1 MTSAVTSFC
10 SAQSSVLSI
19 SREARLVQ
27 TRDQRL
33 LAISLVMR
41 CPARHNYAADTQSA
55 VECRAAH
62 GARGGVRGARLAGV
76 AICVTRLHPR
86 LVQHR
91 GATKLWSTMIYGPE
105 PCLAW
110 IIHVDIFITRLYLIH
125 IQSWE
130 DDCDASC
137 SCISRIPLVWMC
149 CASRSGGHGH

>member
-1 MTSAVTSFC
+1 MNMTMTSAVTSFC

-91 GATKLWSTMIYGPE
+91 DQAVIYND
-105 PCLAW
+105 L
-110 IIHVDIFITRLYLIH
+110 
-125 IQSWE
+125 
-130 DDCDASC
+130 
-137 SCISRIPLVWMC
+137 
-149 CASRSGGHGH
+149 RS

>member
-1 MTSAVTSFC
+1 MTDKIFFLTSHFSITVIKCMNMTMTSAVTSFC

-19 SREARLVQ
+19 SREARLQ
-27 TRDQRL
+27 QIRDQRL

-55 VECRAAH
+55 VECGAAH

-91 GATKLWSTMIYGPE
+91 DQAVIYND
-105 PCLAW
+105 L
-110 IIHVDIFITRLYLIH
+110 
-125 IQSWE
+125 
-130 DDCDASC
+130 
-137 SCISRIPLVWMC
+137 
-149 CASRSGGHGH
+149 RS

>member
-1 MTSAVTSFC
+1 MNMTMTSAVTSFC
-10 SAQSSVLSI
+10 SAPAQSSVLSI

-86 LVQHR
+86 LVRHR
-91 GATKLWSTMIYGPE
+91 DQAVIYND
-105 PCLAW
+105 L
-110 IIHVDIFITRLYLIH
+110 
-125 IQSWE
+125 
-130 DDCDASC
+130 
-137 SCISRIPLVWMC
+137 
-149 CASRSGGHGH
+149 RS